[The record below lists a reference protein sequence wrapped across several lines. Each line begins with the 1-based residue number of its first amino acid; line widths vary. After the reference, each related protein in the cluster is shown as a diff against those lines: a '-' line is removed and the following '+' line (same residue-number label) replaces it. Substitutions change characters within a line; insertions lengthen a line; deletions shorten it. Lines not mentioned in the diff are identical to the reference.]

1 MTKQQKAEME
11 HGLEAADRLAYL
23 ASDFPHSRLLENQAL
38 YRSVLEKNCPKQG
51 LSLSV
56 CSVFNHDFTL
66 SFFVG
71 EKNKGMS
78 CAISTE
84 PDMVTLK
91 RNYLITV
98 KKCATIYT
106 LRLC

>member
-1 MTKQQKAEME
+1 MSKQQKAEME
-11 HGLEAADRLAYL
+11 HGLEAAGLLDRPVEEKENLVAKQLAYL

-51 LSLSV
+51 LSLS
-56 CSVFNHDFTL
+56 
-66 SFFVG
+66 
-71 EKNKGMS
+71 
-78 CAISTE
+78 E

-106 LRLC
+106 IRLC